1 MMALTKIGNRE
12 QAEDVCDILVEHP
25 GGDRLGLYLKICKP
39 SNRGFRALRNE
50 ITQESCKRR
59 SVS

>member
-1 MMALTKIGNRE
+1 MALTKIGNRE

-25 GGDRLGLYLKICKP
+25 GGDSLGLYLSICKP
-39 SNRGFRALRNE
+39 SHRRFRALNRNE
-50 ITQESCKRR
+50 ITQERCKRK